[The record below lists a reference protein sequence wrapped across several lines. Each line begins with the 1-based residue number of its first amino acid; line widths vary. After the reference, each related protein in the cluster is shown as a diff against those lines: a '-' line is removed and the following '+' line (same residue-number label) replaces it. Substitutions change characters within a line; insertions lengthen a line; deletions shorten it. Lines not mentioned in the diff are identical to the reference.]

1 MEWLSLQW
9 FDWDWIRSLRWEYP
23 QLLYLLPVVPVLFL
37 LRNALHQ
44 KDKQFIK
51 VSGLPGGHF
60 MNWVTLLRLV
70 PPFLYALA
78 LALGI
83 VAVARPQTVT
93 NQVDRFSEG
102 IDIVLA
108 IDISESMLERDLLPD
123 RLAAAKSV
131 AGKFIENRVQDRIGL
146 VIFAGEAY
154 SLCPLTTDYEL
165 LNQYIEDLQT
175 DMIQEAGTAIGSAIA
190 VATNRMR
197 DSKSNSKVII
207 LLSDGDNTSGNLD
220 PYTMSKLAEAY
231 GIRIYSIA
239 VGRSAETPG
248 DALRR
253 IASENQY
260 YRATDNSALERVF
273 SQINQLEKVKYK
285 DSIYSEVKDF
295 YRVYLTWAIVLVIIS
310 LGLKSTFMSN
320 VLED

>member
-9 FDWDWIRSLRWEYP
+9 FNWSWIRNLQWEYP
-23 QLLYLLPVVPVLFL
+23 ELLYLLPVVPVLFL

-44 KDKQFIK
+44 RDKQYIK
-51 VSGLPGGHF
+51 VSGLPASQF
-60 MNWVTLLRLV
+60 MNWVTFLRLL
-70 PPFLYALA
+70 PSLLYALA
-78 LALGI
+78 LGLGI

-93 NQVDRFSEG
+93 SRVDRFSEG

-123 RLAAAKSV
+123 RLAAAKRV
-131 AGKFIENRVQDRIGL
+131 AGKFIENRLQDRLGL
-146 VIFAGEAY
+146 VIFAGEAF

-165 LNQYIEDLQT
+165 LNQYIDDLKT
-175 DMIQEAGTAIGSAIA
+175 GMIQEAGTAIGSALA
-190 VATNRMR
+190 VSINRMR

-220 PYTMSKLAEAY
+220 PYTMSRIAESY

-239 VGRSAETPG
+239 VGKSAEGPD
-248 DALRR
+248 DALKR
-253 IASENQY
+253 IASDNQY
-260 YRATDNSALERVF
+260 YKASDNSTLESVF
-273 SQINQLEKVKYK
+273 LQINQLEKVKYR
-285 DSIYSEVKDF
+285 DSFYSEVKDF